1 MEFITSLLRILD
13 TDMETPTMFGWFHL
27 LSWALVIAFT
37 VFLCVLH
44 KKRPSER
51 RVRAVV
57 LGVAITV
64 AVFEIY
70 KIINF
75 SVGYEDGTLTFEF
88 PWYIFPWQFCSTPM
102 YAGLLTGI
110 FRRGKVHDALCAFL
124 ATYAIFA
131 GCVVMIYPGDVFMDT
146 IGINIQTMICHGS
159 MIVVGIYLWYSGYVK
174 TEHKTILKALP
185 VFAVAIGIAMILNE
199 IANASGLL
207 AAGHGFNMFY
217 ISPYF
222 ECTLPVLSSIY
233 PNVPFI
239 VFILIYSLGF
249 LLVAFLLYLIQYGIC
264 ALARR
269 SRRA

>member
-1 MEFITSLLRILD
+1 MEFITTILRILD

-131 GCVVMIYPGDVFMDT
+131 GCVVMIYPGDVFMDP

-217 ISPYF
+217 ISPYC
-222 ECTLPVLSSIY
+222 EPHLPVYSDVQRAVPYPFCLFIY
-233 PNVPFI
+233 IGAFT
-239 VFILIYSLGF
+239 
-249 LLVAFLLYLIQYGIC
+249 LVAYIITLAAMGIR
-264 ALARR
+264 AL
-269 SRRA
+269 SRRIRKA